1 MGRGYAIALAVVWRR
16 WNAVTHASF
25 LKLLFRMLPS
35 AAVDHRPLALPN
47 QCAVSA
53 TAQVLPTVGLNLAHF
68 EALGAP
74 LLCWDVGGAA
84 GLRGIWSK

>member
-1 MGRGYAIALAVVWRR
+1 MGWGGPHRAAAPARSAHR
-16 WNAVTHASF
+16 
-25 LKLLFRMLPS
+25 S
-35 AAVDHRPLALPN
+35 AARAAHPRPFCSTPH
-47 QCAVSA
+47 

-68 EALGAP
+68 EALGSP

>member
-1 MGRGYAIALAVVWRR
+1 MCPGAWVAAAGAQLPLRVGL
-16 WNAVTHASF
+16 HAGCCVEAAGAGSDAQSWPV
-25 LKLLFRMLPS
+25 LLLPS
-35 AAVDHRPLALPN
+35 
-47 QCAVSA
+47 
-53 TAQVLPTVGLNLAHF
+53 AQVLPTVGLNLAHF

>member
-1 MGRGYAIALAVVWRR
+1 MGWGGPHRAAAPARSAHHSAPSIAL
-16 WNAVTHASF
+16 
-25 LKLLFRMLPS
+25 LLHRS
-35 AAVDHRPLALPN
+35 AARAAHPPPFCTAPH
-47 QCAVSA
+47 

-68 EALGAP
+68 EALGSP